1 MDDAL
6 ASGLSVINMV
16 SLACEEG
23 VGEGSEGLLSSKR
36 AVCRRVWRQ
45 KVFALC
51 QIGYRARS
59 VKFSI
64 CILK

>member
-36 AVCRRVWRQ
+36 AVCRRVWRYRRFLRYV
-45 KVFALC
+45 KSAIAL
-51 QIGYRARS
+51 GLLSS
-59 VKFSI
+59 VSAY
-64 CILK
+64 